1 MNKNQLTKDGYQQLV
16 VELKDLQAKADQL
29 VTKIEEVAQPD
40 ESGEDS
46 LASQL
51 KAELEV
57 VNSKIAAIET
67 VFENVEIISGKRSS
81 ATVSVGSEVK
91 IKISGKLDRLF
102 QIVSELEADP
112 SANKISSQ
120 SPLGQALIGKKIH
133 DEIEVDA
140 PAGKLTYKIMAIA
153 W

>member
-153 W
+153 

>member
-16 VELKDLQAKADQL
+16 AQLKDLQSKADLL
-29 VTKIEEVAQPD
+29 VVKIEEVAQPD

-57 VNSKIAAIET
+57 VNSKISAIESCL
-67 VFENVEIISGKRSS
+67 ENVEIITGKRSTS
-81 ATVSVGSEVK
+81 TVGVGSQVK
-91 IKISGKLDRLF
+91 IKISGKLERLF
-102 QIVSELEADP
+102 HIVSELEADP

-133 DEIEVDA
+133 DELEVEA

-153 W
+153 

>member
-1 MNKNQLTKDGYQQLV
+1 MNKNQLTKEGYQQLV
-16 VELKDLQAKADQL
+16 TQLKDMQAKADLL
-29 VTKIEEVAQPD
+29 VVKIEEVAQPD

-57 VNSKIAAIET
+57 VNSKIAAIES
-67 VFENVEIISGKRSS
+67 VFENVEIISGKRSTS
-81 ATVSVGSEVK
+81 IVNVGSEVK
-91 IKISGKLDRLF
+91 IKISGKLERLF

-140 PAGKLTYKIMAIA
+140 PAGKLTYKIVAIA
-153 W
+153 

>member
-140 PAGKLTYKIMAIA
+140 PAGKLTYKIVGIA
-153 W
+153 

>member
-1 MNKNQLTKDGYQQLV
+1 MNKNQLTKDGYEQLV
-16 VELKDLQAKADQL
+16 VELKELQAKADLL

-153 W
+153 